1 MELFQVFSI
10 NKTPKSQIITALIKS
25 HLPPGILCQIA
36 TGQKTRQ
43 KPFSPS
49 LLWHLAPYLLQP
61 QIDRTSKAK
70 EAPLMKGRRPCRP
83 LHPISKF
90 GSDSQFHKSTRPSL
104 VRKHAISGNVN
115 GCDLWICQLKL
126 LPLPFFAVFH
136 RAAKVQKRTNAL
148 PGGIKIQIRALNG
161 GPWSGIRRKVLYGH
175 WNLQWNVS
183 TAVWIQNLHEIGTT
197 V

>member
-70 EAPLMKGRRPCRP
+70 EAPLMKGRKPCRP

-90 GSDSQFHKSTRPSL
+90 GSDSPIPQEHPSFTREETCDIWQRKRLWFMNLPAKTSPSAFL
-104 VRKHAISGNVN
+104 CSLSSSR
-115 GCDLWICQLKL
+115 Q
-126 LPLPFFAVFH
+126 
-136 RAAKVQKRTNAL
+136 
-148 PGGIKIQIRALNG
+148 
-161 GPWSGIRRKVLYGH
+161 
-175 WNLQWNVS
+175 
-183 TAVWIQNLHEIGTT
+183 GTKENKCAPRWDKNT
-197 V
+197 D